1 MLYISGETESDITR
15 CLRYILMAQPIST
28 ILILGLEVQILLASL
43 SVKLSLFK
51 VEPGLVIDSLVLSG
65 YC

>member
-1 MLYISGETESDITR
+1 
-15 CLRYILMAQPIST
+15 MAQPIST

>member
-1 MLYISGETESDITR
+1 MFEV
-15 CLRYILMAQPIST
+15 CLDGPAHQHHFVFWELEAQ
-28 ILILGLEVQILLASL
+28 VLLASL
-43 SVKLSLFK
+43 SVMLSLFK